1 MSFFIVKIEKKIYVP
16 SIQYSFIH
24 WIKFQ
29 RKNNIWI
36 LYSSYSNK
44 DQLRNIFLKKKFN
57 KVLTWVKSRKIDFFN
72 QKFDDSKLF
81 SYKAKLQVFLLDWS
95 WHILR
100 AESLHRPPST
110 ADKWAINKT
119 FMFFVQ
125 FWWNLVKL

>member
-1 MSFFIVKIEKKIYVP
+1 MSFFIVKIEKKIY
-16 SIQYSFIH
+16 ICAQYTIFIFIH

-36 LYSSYSNK
+36 YSSYSNK

-81 SYKAKLQVFLLDWS
+81 SYKANI
-95 WHILR
+95 HEIGGGGLR
-100 AESLHRPPST
+100 GLPLNTQKSQIVTTQHPQRNLKMFHF
-110 ADKWAINKT
+110 DLNKR
-119 FMFFVQ
+119 
-125 FWWNLVKL
+125 KK